1 MDEKQ
6 LTQLKDVM
14 GNVFDELMQQK
25 LAPFVGDLTAQKT
38 KEIVEKLRT
47 ERNLYGH
54 DRTGL
59 TEKQKKDFAEVVK
72 AAALK
77 LQVDTKANE
86 ALLEEQDNRGG
97 ILVSREVANA
107 ITRIAASV
115 GIVMSQAAKW
125 DLTTDELGIPNYTGS
140 FLEGEYL
147 GVDAGGSLTALTF
160 GAANLIVKKW
170 QLAFVVGNDLLVD
183 ASVNLADWLL
193 ALGGE
198 ALANMVDKQT
208 FTGAGSPFI
217 GLQNNPDVATW
228 TMPTGETGF
237 DKFNPISDSSDV
249 IGQLEESV
257 LDGAAFYFH
266 RTVWAKIRAAKDGA
280 GNYILPFGGVASP
293 AVLQNNP
300 TGGGVKPAGEML
312 GFPVFT
318 VRHLPAYSASGT
330 SKLFGVFGNMKA
342 QAYGDKGEMRV
353 SQFESGNF
361 SGEIALK
368 DQRALVYKHRHALVT
383 ALAAAF
389 VNIKTAAS

>member
-6 LTQLKDVM
+6 LNQLKEVM
-14 GNVFDELMQQK
+14 GNVFDQMMQQK

-38 KEIVEKLRT
+38 KEIVEKLRA
-47 ERNLYGH
+47 ERNIFGH

-77 LQVDTKANE
+77 LQIDTKANE

-107 ITRIAASV
+107 IVRVAASV
-115 GIVMSQAAKW
+115 GVVMSQAAKW

-208 FTGAGSPFI
+208 FIGIGSPFI
-217 GLQNNPDVATW
+217 GLQNNADVATW
-228 TMPTGETGF
+228 TMPTGGTGF
-237 DKFNPISDSSDV
+237 DKFNPISDASDV

-266 RTVWAKIRAAKDGA
+266 RTVWAKIRAIKDGA

-300 TGGGVKPAGEML
+300 TGGGVKPAGEIL

-353 SQFESGNF
+353 AQFESGNF

>member
-6 LTQLKDVM
+6 LTQLKEVM
-14 GNVFDELMQQK
+14 GNVFDQMMQEK

-38 KEIVEKLRT
+38 KEIVEKLRA
-47 ERNLYGH
+47 ERNVFGH

-77 LQVDTKANE
+77 LNIDTKANE

-115 GIVMSQAAKW
+115 GVVMSQAAKW
-125 DLTTDELGIPNYTGS
+125 DLTTDELGIPSYTGS

-208 FTGAGSPFI
+208 FIGTGSPFI
-217 GLQNNPDVATW
+217 GLQTNADVATW
-228 TMPTGETGF
+228 TMPTGGTGF
-237 DKFNPISDSSDV
+237 DKFNPIADASDV

-266 RTVWAKIRAAKDGA
+266 RTVWAKIRATKDGA

-300 TGGGVKPAGEML
+300 TGGGVKPAGEIL

-318 VRHLPAYSASGT
+318 VRHLPAFSATGT

-389 VNIKTAAS
+389 VNIKTSAS

>member
-6 LTQLKDVM
+6 LTQLKEVM
-14 GNVFDELMQQK
+14 GNVFDQMMQEK

-38 KEIVEKLRT
+38 KEIVEKLRA
-47 ERNLYGH
+47 ERNVFGH

-115 GIVMSQAAKW
+115 GVVMSQAAKW
-125 DLTTDELGIPNYTGS
+125 DLTTDELGIPSYTGS

-208 FTGAGSPFI
+208 FIGTGSPFI
-217 GLQNNPDVATW
+217 GLQTNTDVATW

-237 DKFNPISDSSDV
+237 DKFNPIADASDV

-293 AVLQNNP
+293 AVLANNP
-300 TGGGVKPAGEML
+300 TGGGVKPAGEIL